1 MLKTTLL
8 SFLLA
13 GVLLADGPVLK
24 TGQTTVY
31 RAGDDGTYQTGIA
44 RSYTRN
50 ANGVVKDNATGLEWQ
65 DDVPPVEKPWVTQAN
80 YDAGNY
86 DDTSGD
92 TATTYCENLTHDGKS
107 DWRVP
112 TIEELV
118 SITDKG
124 RVDPSIDPTFQNVTS
139 SGYWSSTTYVGDTS
153 RAFYVYFYDG
163 YGNAY
168 AKGTSYYVRCVRSG
182 Q

>member
-8 SFLLA
+8 SF
-13 GVLLADGPVLK
+13 VLLGTLFADGPVLK

-31 RAGDDGTYQTGIA
+31 RAGDDGTYQAGIA

-65 DDVPPVEKPWVTQAN
+65 DDVPSVEKKWVTQAN

-92 TATTYCENLTHDGKS
+92 TATTYCENLTLDGKS
-107 DWRVP
+107 DWRAP

-124 RVDPSIDPTFQNVTS
+124 RVNPSIDPTFQNVPS
-139 SGYWSSTTYVGDTS
+139 SDYWSSTTYAGGTS
-153 RAFYVYFYDG
+153 RAWSVNFDNGYDPWG
-163 YGNAY
+163 DKDNNR
-168 AKGTSYYVRCVRSG
+168 YVRCVRSG